1 MTRSHAARIAGV
13 LHAVF
18 ANPRLRRLELAFAGF
33 NAAEWGVWIA
43 MLVYAYDQG
52 GATAAGLVA
61 LVQLV
66 PSGLYAP
73 FAATLADRHDPGRVL
88 ALGYVAQAAAMAATA
103 VALFASG
110 LPALAYAL
118 AAVAASA
125 TTITRPLRRCRR
137 PLWCAAPMS

>member
-1 MTRSHAARIAGV
+1 MTRAHAARIAGV

-103 VALFASG
+103 VALLASG
-110 LPALAYAL
+110 PPALASPWLRWPPAPPPSP
-118 AAVAASA
+118 A
-125 TTITRPLRRCRR
+125 RPRRCWC